1 MRKRATI
8 GSMRAANLAVRFLL
22 ELAALAALGVW
33 GWHAP
38 GPLAVRVLAAAVGPL
53 AAAAVWGTW
62 VAPKARRRL
71 PDPLRLVAEV
81 LVFANAVVGLV
92 VTGHPGWAVALAVAY
107 AVNVGLMFAWH
118 QRAH

>member
-1 MRKRATI
+1 
-8 GSMRAANLAVRFLL
+8 MRAANLAVRLLL
-22 ELAALAALGVW
+22 ELAALAALGLW

-38 GPLAVRVLAAAVGPL
+38 GPLAVRVVAAAVAPL
-53 AAAAVWGTW
+53 AGAVVWWTW

-71 PDPLRLVAEV
+71 PDPLRLAAEV
-81 LVFANAVVGLV
+81 LVFGNAVVGLL

-107 AVNVGLMFAWH
+107 AANVGLMFAWG

>member
-1 MRKRATI
+1 VRAV
-8 GSMRAANLAVRFLL
+8 NLGVRFLL

-38 GPLAVRVLAAAVGPL
+38 GPVAVQVLAAAVTPL
-53 AAAAVWGTW
+53 ATAMVWGTW

-71 PDPLRLVAEV
+71 PDPLRLGVEV
-81 LVFANAVVGLV
+81 LVFGNAVVGLL
-92 VTGHPGWAVALAVAY
+92 VTGLPGLALALGVAY

-118 QRAH
+118 QRDH